1 MPKKYFK
8 IALSSSAEIHVYFET
23 ANGLIVDFVV
33 KLILKIGQE
42 YYEVIRFD
50 SAHGCPHK
58 DILALDGSVK
68 RKTWYELIDNNQ
80 ALDLAVRDLKDNYEI
95 YIERFKQ
102 WLKKEG

>member
-8 IALSSSAEIHVYFET
+8 IALSSGAEIHVYFET

-42 YYEVIRFD
+42 LYEVIRFD

-58 DILALDGSVK
+58 DILAPDCSIK
-68 RKTWYELIDNNQ
+68 RKVWYELLDNKQ
-80 ALDLAVRDLKDNYEI
+80 ALDLAVRDLKDNGDI
-95 YIERFKQ
+95 YIERFKK
-102 WLKKEG
+102 WLKR

>member
-8 IALSSSAEIHVYFET
+8 IELSSGAEIHVYFET

-42 YYEVIRFD
+42 FYEVIRFD
-50 SAHGCPHK
+50 SAHGFPHK
-58 DILALDGSVK
+58 DILAPDGSIK
-68 RKTWYELIDNNQ
+68 RKVWYELFDNNQ

-95 YIERFKQ
+95 YIERFRK
-102 WLKKEG
+102 WLKK